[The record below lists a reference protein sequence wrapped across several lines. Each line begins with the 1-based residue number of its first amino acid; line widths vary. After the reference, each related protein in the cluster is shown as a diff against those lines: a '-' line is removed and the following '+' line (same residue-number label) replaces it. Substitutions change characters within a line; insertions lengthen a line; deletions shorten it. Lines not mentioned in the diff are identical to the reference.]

1 MPTSAGSACVKLRD
15 EQPNPTNAEGLP
27 MKRLL
32 QLLVWLS
39 ILAAAALMFAGPG
52 VRLGL
57 WPFPVAFGIMKY
69 AAGGGALV
77 AVIALVLL
85 LIPRARR
92 AGSGRL
98 LVALLLGLGVLALPA
113 WQLRQA
119 RSLPPIHDI
128 STDVNDPPVFVAILP
143 LRVAARNPADYG
155 GAEIARQQRAA
166 YPELQALT
174 VNAAVAET
182 FPLALN
188 AARAMG
194 WEIIAS
200 DAAAGRIEATAT
212 TFWFGFKD
220 DVVIRVRA
228 RQVGSVIDVRSLSRI
243 GQSDLGANAARIRQY
258 LRRLRNTMPA
268 SSP

>member
-1 MPTSAGSACVKLRD
+1 
-15 EQPNPTNAEGLP
+15 

-39 ILAAAALMFAGPG
+39 ILAAAALILAGPG
-52 VRLGL
+52 VRLGW

-77 AVIALVLL
+77 AAIALLLL

-92 AGSGRL
+92 AGSSRL
-98 LVALLLGLGVLALPA
+98 LAALLIGLGVLAVPA

-128 STDVNDPPVFVAILP
+128 STDVNDPPAFVAILP
-143 LRVAARNPADYG
+143 LRVAARNPVDYG

-166 YPELQALT
+166 YPELQPLT
-174 VNAAVAET
+174 VNTSAAVT
-182 FPLALN
+182 FPIALD
-188 AARAMG
+188 AARAMD

-200 DAAAGRIEATAT
+200 DATTGRIEATAT

-228 RQVGSVIDVRSLSRI
+228 QSAASVIDLRSLSRI

-258 LRRLRNTMPA
+258 LRRLRDAMPA
-268 SSP
+268 SSS